1 MVCSLLSFTRDE
13 RGFVVSTE
21 LVLIATVC
29 VLGLITAL
37 TCVRDAVNAELQDVA
52 GAIGSL
58 NQSYRFSGFHGC
70 ISPKCGVHAWTAG
83 SAFGDLQDEGI
94 PAIEGG
100 AATLPAPVRTVEP
113 QPCPAP
119 QPAPTPCPT
128 TVPSAVP
135 CPACETAATVAAPAP
150 CTGCASVVESCRGC
164 GTVADGCSGCGI
176 PACSGRVET
185 VAPVLAA
192 PTGVCP
198 QPACGSYPV
207 NAPACTGGVL
217 IW

>member
-1 MVCSLLSFTRDE
+1 MVCSLHGFVCDE

-37 TCVRDAVNAELQDVA
+37 TCVRDAVNAELNDVA

-83 SAFGDLQDEGI
+83 SAFGDLQDEDI
-94 PAIEGG
+94 RAIEGG
-100 AATLPAPVRTVEP
+100 AAVQPTPVQKAEP
-113 QPCPAP
+113 KPCPAP
-119 QPAPTPCPT
+119 EPTPEPCPT
-128 TVPSAVP
+128 TVP
-135 CPACETAATVAAPAP
+135 CPACETAAAVTAP
-150 CTGCASVVESCRGC
+150 CPCSSNTPVVEGRHGC
-164 GTVADGCSGCGI
+164 GTPGWST
-176 PACSGRVET
+176 RVET
-185 VAPVLAA
+185 DIRPIQVVPAQA
-192 PTGVCP
+192 CP
-198 QPACGSYPV
+198 QPACGGCSG
-207 NAPACTGGVL
+207 NAAVFSSRGL